1 MQMCSKIILG
11 FIFFLVFQVSAQN
24 IRLRAKFQEIE
35 LNGVKTQSE
44 SDRLL
49 ELDLDDKFL
58 RIYGNPTERFDIYES
73 FEIDEQTFM
82 FPSLDKD
89 GKEFAIELFYSDEFI
104 FITIQDPAE
113 NPNGTFDHRQFV
125 CKRIKSE

>member
-1 MQMCSKIILG
+1 MIFKILVLVLA
-11 FIFFLVFQVSAQN
+11 FFSCFQVRAQN

-35 LNGVKTQSE
+35 INGVKTQSE

-49 ELDLDDKFL
+49 ELDLDEKFL
-58 RIYGNPTERFDIYES
+58 KIYGNPTERFDIYES

-89 GKEFAIELFYSDEFI
+89 GKEYAVELFYSDEYI
-104 FITIQDPAE
+104 YITIQNPTE
-113 NPNGTFDHRQFV
+113 NPNSTFDHRQFV